1 MGCQTSIA
9 QTIIDKEADYLLT
22 VKANQRG
29 LHTALRQI
37 FSQSTADNLTHIEQ
51 GHGRREYREYQVL
64 DASNLPTEHG
74 SWPKLTT
81 LGMAVHYRV
90 DNQGNQSLESRY
102 YICSKTLS
110 AEQFANAV
118 RNHWGIENQVHWL
131 LDVAMHEDA
140 CQIHRGDAA
149 QNLACIR
156 QVALNQL
163 KREKTKKAS
172 IRRKQRIAAMDTE
185 YLEKV
190 VTA

>member
-1 MGCQTSIA
+1 MGQYKTEAKSNEITAVPALLKLLDIKGCLVSLDAMGCQTSIA

-37 FSQSTADNLTHIEQ
+37 FSQTTADNLTHIEQ

-64 DASNLPTEHG
+64 DASNLPTEHD

-90 DNQGNQSLESRY
+90 DNQGKQSLESRY

-110 AEQFANAV
+110 AEHFASAV
-118 RNHWGIENQVHWL
+118 RNHWGIESMPQAH
-131 LDVAMHEDA
+131 
-140 CQIHRGDAA
+140 
-149 QNLACIR
+149 
-156 QVALNQL
+156 
-163 KREKTKKAS
+163 K
-172 IRRKQRIAAMDTE
+172 IAA
-185 YLEKV
+185 
-190 VTA
+190 